1 MISFCTKYSI
11 SLYLIDLFH
20 QHVNMLRSLQTKQ
33 MNKQTPLNP
42 IPHYLLC
49 LVLPSQ
55 SNLLKCLHTFEDAIP
70 LPPFKILFSSY
81 PSTQIA
87 LAILF
92 LLYNGYFF
100 GSYLTGLL
108 HQQLT
113 QPPFFPCSDTLVL
126 LSAIPHSLGFS
137 PGLLHILC
145 YSYILLFSLVTQF
158 EPTQLNLGPLPFSTY
173 RPSSQVF
180 TPIYM
185 LKISKFISVTET
197 GLWVWRNFSKV
208 TQMHN
213 MLNHTYFTPPHQ
225 NNA

>member
-92 LLYNGYFF
+92 LLYNGYF
-100 GSYLTGLL
+100 
-108 HQQLT
+108 
-113 QPPFFPCSDTLVL
+113 LVL
-126 LSAIPHSLGFS
+126 ILLGFYTS
-137 PGLLHILC
+137 NWHSHHSFLVQ
-145 YSYILLFSLVTQF
+145 ILLCCYLQSHIPWV
-158 EPTQLNLGPLPFSTY
+158 SH
-173 RPSSQVF
+173 QVF
-180 TPIYM
+180 SIYFAIA
-185 LKISKFISVTET
+185 ISSSSP
-197 GLWVWRNFSKV
+197 W
-208 TQMHN
+208 
-213 MLNHTYFTPPHQ
+213 
-225 NNA
+225 

>member
-1 MISFCTKYSI
+1 MFAYIWRC
-11 SLYLIDLFH
+11 H
-20 QHVNMLRSLQTKQ
+20 
-33 MNKQTPLNP
+33 
-42 IPHYLLC
+42 
-49 LVLPSQ
+49 
-55 SNLLKCLHTFEDAIP
+55 
-70 LPPFKILFSSY
+70 PFKMLFSSY

-113 QPPFFPCSDTLVL
+113 QPPFFPFSDILL

-145 YSYILLFSLVTQF
+145 YNYILLFSLVTQF

-173 RPSSQVF
+173 RLSSQVF
-180 TPIYM
+180 TPISVTLNTAYM

-208 TQMHN
+208 AQMHN